1 MKLYIPE
8 IGDTFKLS
16 NDWTFNCI
24 QEYRNQEFL
33 KNNNLVAGNVTLSK
47 DSILKVARIYIR
59 KGNKDFSSVTFFV
72 KGTYNGRFFAR
83 LEDVNKMEIEET
95 SIDINEGPQLW
106 YQCNFL
112 GGRYYSGY
120 RTFIKLNMG
129 SLMGHVCVGGLTGST
144 PYKKLAEITVSS
156 FQEVKTVKSYG
167 GFLGFGKK
175 YQEEYTYN
183 SPRFTA
189 KDIISGDIIAD
200 DVKED
205 TLKRK
210 VLKYYNK

>member
-83 LEDVNKMEIEET
+83 LADVNKMEIKET
-95 SIDINEGPQLW
+95 SIDMNEGPQLV
-106 YQCNFL
+106 
-112 GGRYYSGY
+112 
-120 RTFIKLNMG
+120 
-129 SLMGHVCVGGLTGST
+129 GHVCVGGLTGST

-189 KDIISGDIIAD
+189 KDIISGDIIAY

-210 VLKYYNK
+210 VLKYNNK

>member
-47 DSILKVARIYIR
+47 DCILKVARIYIR

-83 LEDVNKMEIEET
+83 LEDVNKMEIV
-95 SIDINEGPQLW
+95 
-106 YQCNFL
+106 
-112 GGRYYSGY
+112 
-120 RTFIKLNMG
+120 G
-129 SLMGHVCVGGLTGST
+129 SLMGYVCVGGLTGST

-175 YQEEYTYN
+175 YREEYTYN

-189 KDIISGDIIAD
+189 KDIISGDIIAV